1 MYELLNQLL
10 GANEPGAIVVYIL
23 IGMAITFVISHWGK
37 VIAILDYFY
46 NYRKNREELLETIED
61 SKKRIDQF
69 EQNRIH
75 DREQSFEIQKAL
87 QESIS
92 KIADA
97 IDAMQK
103 EALDEK
109 IERMRWQI
117 LDFSNSVANGKKC
130 HIEQYENVIK
140 TYDKYEKILQDHDM
154 TNGVVEQ
161 SMEFIRE
168 KYQEVLHGEIFI
180 EKGEN
185 NYIRNYVRGKE

>member
-1 MYELLNQLL
+1 MDELLNQLL
-10 GANEPGAIVVYIL
+10 GANEPGAIIVYIL
-23 IGMAITFVISHWGK
+23 IGMVITFVISHWGK

-117 LDFSNSVANGKKC
+117 LDFSNSVANEKKC

-168 KYQEVLHGEIFI
+168 KYQEVLHGERR
-180 EKGEN
+180 E
-185 NYIRNYVRGKE
+185 

>member
-1 MYELLNQLL
+1 MNELLNQLL

-23 IGMAITFVISHWGK
+23 IGMAVAFIVSHWDK
-37 VIAILDYFY
+37 VTAILDSFY
-46 NYRKNREELLETIED
+46 NYRKNKEELLETIED
-61 SKKRIDQF
+61 SKKRLDQF

-75 DREQSFEIQKAL
+75 DREQSFEIQKIL

-117 LDFSNSVANGKKC
+117 LDFSNAVANGKQC

-154 TNGVVEQ
+154 ANGVVEQ

-168 KYQEVLHGEIFI
+168 KYQEILHGE
-180 EKGEN
+180 KGE
-185 NYIRNYVRGKE
+185 